1 LAHQIASPEASG
13 LQRLGKVSGRL
24 APCALL
30 CIAHNK
36 NRPSRAPFHC
46 APSWVQPALM
56 PPVFSTIRPTTI
68 NGKDHNMTF
77 EQSLDLAELQAD
89 MAFETYL
96 SAFEEGDHP
105 EVIDSLA
112 TEALIAQD
120 RCADLRSQDLAH

>member
-1 LAHQIASPEASG
+1 MGYCPLSHAGELIDDGRFITTVVLLPIDLLAHQIASPEASG
-13 LQRLGKVSGRL
+13 QQRLGEVSGRL
-24 APCALL
+24 APCALR

-36 NRPSRAPFHC
+36 HCPSRAPFHY
-46 APSWVQPALM
+46 
-56 PPVFSTIRPTTI
+56 
-68 NGKDHNMTF
+68 
-77 EQSLDLAELQAD
+77 DLAELQAD

-96 SAFEEGDHP
+96 SAFEVGDHP